1 MSNHPMCNENE
12 KIVGLRAE
20 VERLRKELAEVREQ
34 LAAER
39 QRRTELEQAKGSA
52 PAPTEIA
59 ETPVVIT
66 EYEATLRRVVQRTAM
81 IVQAEKCVIMVRDEE
96 TGDLVACKPAWGM
109 TDEEVRRF
117 RVPPDVGYSG
127 EIYKTGKPAF
137 LEDASASP
145 RARLE
150 QLHTYGVRNALS
162 VPLILEK
169 RDENNQIVD
178 RVTVGVLHCFNK
190 RFEDRF
196 NEEDLRLLERL
207 ARNTAAVIANI
218 QIYMQVVEEKQK
230 LAHTIESLSAGILL
244 ISPDGRIAQMNAQA
258 RAIFQIPSHLD
269 PIGKPY
275 QEVIR
280 NEQAIAILQRKMQEL
295 MNPSLPESDST
306 SIEERAQQNEI
317 TITDEDEDQYIYQV
331 HAALVRESAD
341 KLIGTVFI
349 FNDITDIRNIER
361 MKTEFVSIVSHELRT
376 PLTPMKGFIQ
386 MLIDGLEEGWLT
398 KEEQREYYQIIQE
411 NVDRLSRMIN
421 DLLNV
426 SRIERMGAAGIEMNW
441 EITDLRKA
449 AEVVVNTQKGR
460 TDKHTLVIDFEPEH
474 IEVET
479 DPDKIQNILQNFVS
493 NAIKYSE
500 GGEVRIIAR
509 QEPPSKE
516 FPQGSVRIGVKDQG
530 IGLSEKEIKRI
541 GEKFFRSDNKKVRAV
556 GGTGIGLFLVKHLI
570 ARHGGYMWVESEL
583 GKGSTFW
590 FRIPLRQPKQDE
602 VAKAS

>member
-1 MSNHPMCNENE
+1 MCNENE
-12 KIVGLRAE
+12 EIQSLRQE
-20 VERLRKELAEVREQ
+20 VERLQNALKETQ
-34 LAAER
+34 LQLEAAK
-39 QRRTELEQAKGSA
+39 QQIAALEQGRGAGPSSQEV
-52 PAPTEIA
+52 TEA
-59 ETPVVIT
+59 PVVIT

-81 IVQAEKCVIMVRDEE
+81 IVQAEKCVIMVEDAE
-96 TGDLVACKPAWGM
+96 TGDLVACHPAWGM
-109 TDEEVRRF
+109 TEEEVKRF
-117 RVPPDVGYSG
+117 RVPPDVGYTG
-127 EIYKTGKPAF
+127 EVFRTGKPAF
-137 LEDASASP
+137 LEDAASHP
-145 RARLE
+145 RARLDH
-150 QLHTYGVRNALS
+150 LVNYGVRNALS

-169 RDENNQIVD
+169 RDENNQVVE
-178 RVTVGVLHCFNK
+178 RSTVGVLHCFNK
-190 RFEDRF
+190 RFETHF

-218 QIYMQVVEEKQK
+218 QIYMQVLQEKQK
-230 LAHTIESLSAGILL
+230 LVHTLESLTAGLLL
-244 ISPDGRIAQMNAQA
+244 IDPEGRINQMNAHA
-258 RAIFQIPSHLD
+258 RSMFHVPPTVD
-269 PIGKPY
+269 PIGKPFW
-275 QEVIR
+275 EVIR
-280 NEQAIAILQRKMQEL
+280 HEECVEILKRKIDELLHPPLEQGNSAEAA
-295 MNPSLPESDST
+295 PP
-306 SIEERAQQNEI
+306 QNEI
-317 TITDEDEDQYIYQV
+317 TITDEEENQYIYQV
-331 HAALVRESAD
+331 HAAMVRDSTD
-341 KLIGTVFI
+341 KVIGTVFI

-376 PLTPMKGFIQ
+376 PLTPMKGFVQ
-386 MLIDGLEEGWLT
+386 LLIDGLEEGWLT

-441 EITDLRKA
+441 EVTDLRKA
-449 AEVVVNTQKGR
+449 AEAVVNTQKGR

-509 QEPPSKE
+509 QEPPSEE
-516 FPQGSVRIGVKDQG
+516 FPQGSVVIGVKDQG

-556 GGTGIGLFLVKHLI
+556 GGTGIGLFLVKNLI

-590 FRIPLRQPKQDE
+590 FRIPLRQPKQE
-602 VAKAS
+602 ESAAEEKAAQPK